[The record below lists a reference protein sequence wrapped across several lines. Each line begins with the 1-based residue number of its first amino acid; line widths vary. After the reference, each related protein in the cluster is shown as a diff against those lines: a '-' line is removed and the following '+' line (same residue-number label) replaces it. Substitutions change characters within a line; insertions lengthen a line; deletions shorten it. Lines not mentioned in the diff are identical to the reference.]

1 MRTLFFSIGELFRIK
16 KGYFFFLIL
25 ITIGAIILGIFA
37 GINFSGGVLVID
49 LSNIAYIEFLKGDSS
64 FISMIFKL
72 LLSLLIFFL
81 IIHLCNIKP
90 ALIPLSILFFMY
102 LVYSQ
107 TVVFISVIMIY
118 GFFNCIIFS
127 LLHLIYTLLL
137 CFLFILL
144 CMELSCHCNC
154 GNYFSITFNT
164 NTSLTIFILC
174 GIVILTLIFCI
185 ILTFLKSFVILL
197 VY

>member
-1 MRTLFFSIGELFRIK
+1 MRNLFFNISELFRLK
-16 KGYFFFLIL
+16 RGYFFFLIIL
-25 ITIGAIILGIFA
+25 TLGAIVLGIFA
-37 GINFSGGVLVID
+37 GINFSGGILVID

-64 FISMIFKL
+64 FVSMIFKL

-81 IIHLCNIKP
+81 IIHICNIKP
-90 ALIPLSILFFMY
+90 ALIPLSVLFFMY

-127 LLHLIYTLLL
+127 LLHLVYTLTLF
-137 CFLFILL
+137 FLFILL
-144 CMELSCHCNC
+144 CMELSNHCNC
-154 GNYFSITFNT
+154 TNYFSTTFNI
-164 NTSLTIFILC
+164 NKSSTIFIIC
-174 GIVILTLIFCI
+174 GIVILTLIFCL
-185 ILTFLKSFVILL
+185 ILTILKSFVILL